1 MGPSRRVLR
10 SAIVMTMC
18 LGVPSGAFPAA
29 AQQYEASLRS
39 LDYSPDPLARSPR
52 LLGMGRLTLA
62 DDLHNHINLWDFA
75 GNPTGIAEAESLT
88 TFEYRPGTRSST
100 ALRDLSGAPPPRERQ
115 QLAARQMRHGIET
128 WKRAPGETAYGL
140 LGEVATLQWD
150 RPFSGAVEQR
160 GKFTVPALTGVVN
173 GRLPWVPSTRFD
185 YALRVAYSR
194 ESYDD
199 LYFDFFQLPQG
210 EYLGKPSAVVPPPDV
225 FTPNHAEVSNLGGGV
240 AISMRVT
247 PGIRAAIGYDRARA
261 LVRSK
266 NEGLRSTS
274 RTDERRPFDIGQASV
289 VGRVGEHLEFGA
301 DGRAWRS
308 ESEEFFFW
316 SVSAGPTQEPLAG
329 EGKRLDRKEEG
340 TSLRTR
346 ARWVDGPFE
355 LGAGFSTSFR
365 RGIVT
370 PWYPV
375 NDGDLPGFNNFVDQ
389 VGFRG
394 GADTLLLPARVQFS
408 RVEER
413 GYQIVGGGSWRLPG
427 RRGSLGAEVHRW
439 RRRIDQRSVGA
450 GPEPTGWDV
459 RAGGEYRCSAAFLA
473 RAGWS
478 YGLSD
483 RDDLTADNTYRHT
496 TATTGFGYQPVGSR
510 WSVDLGYAFEWVN
523 PDFPDPV
530 RSRET
535 RQRLALQTRWPF

>member
-1 MGPSRRVLR
+1 
-10 SAIVMTMC
+10 MTMC

-62 DDLHNHINLWDFA
+62 DDLHNHITLWDFA

-100 ALRDLSGAPPPRERQ
+100 ALRDLSSAPPPRERQ

-128 WKRAPGETAYGL
+128 WKRAPGEAAYGL

-160 GKFTVPALTGVVN
+160 GKFTVPALAGVVN
-173 GRLPWVPSTRFD
+173 GRLPWVPSSRFD

-210 EYLGKPSAVVPPPDV
+210 EYLGRPSAAAPPPDV

-261 LVRSK
+261 AVRSK

-389 VGFRG
+389 VGFRA

-408 RVEER
+408 QVEER

-439 RRRIDQRSVGA
+439 RRHIDQRSVGA